1 MKSSPRTTT
10 AATALLLTFLAGSV
24 VLLQRIDQLR
34 STAALD
40 EALYVSSPKMLK
52 RLSLGYDGL
61 LADVYWTRTVQYFG
75 AKHHQAADHY
85 DLLAPLLQITTA
97 LDPKLSVAYDFGA
110 NFLAPTPP
118 DGAGL
123 PEEAIKLVQHG
134 IDANPENWKLY
145 YQLGFIYY
153 MQLKDYPAAAKA
165 FDRGSQIPNA
175 HPFMKLLAAQMAQ
188 HAGDSQMAQSLWVTT
203 YNTSHDPEIR
213 ANATAHLRALQS
225 DDVVMALQAR
235 VGQFHERTG
244 HFPGTFRDLVQAGL
258 LQGIPLDP
266 TGRPYQLTP
275 EGEVRVAAPDAL
287 PFIEKGLPPGYKRS
301 KKSVP
306 APAKS

>member
-1 MKSSPRTTT
+1 MLV
-10 AATALLLTFLAGSV
+10 ATALLVIFLASSV
-24 VLLQRIDQLR
+24 FFLARIDRMR
-34 STAALD
+34 STASLD
-40 EALYVSSPKMLK
+40 EVLYISSPKMLK

-75 AKHHQAADHY
+75 AKHHAGADHY
-85 DLLAPLLQITTA
+85 DLLAPLLRITTA

-110 NFLAPTPP
+110 NFLAPNPP

-134 IDANPENWKLY
+134 IEANPENWKLY

-153 MQLKDYPAAAKA
+153 MQMKDYPAAERA
-165 FDRGSQIPNA
+165 FDRGSRIPNA

-188 HAGDSQMAQSLWVTT
+188 HAGDSQMAQSLWITT

-225 DDVVMALQAR
+225 DDVVVALQQR
-235 VGQFHERTG
+235 VAQFREKTG
-244 HFPGTFRDLVQAGL
+244 HFPGTFRDLVLAGL
-258 LQGIPLDP
+258 LQGIPVDP
-266 TGRPYQLTP
+266 TGRPYQLTQD
-275 EGEVRVAAPDAL
+275 GEVRVASPDDL
-287 PFIEKGLPPGYKRS
+287 RFIEKGLPPGYKR
-301 KKSVP
+301 
-306 APAKS
+306 PAKAVPTPSKS